1 MATGYDNRETTR
13 RSFAFAPQPARQ
25 VNTAANARPNIGRSG
40 NVGSAATGGGN
51 VIMSENPTAGS
62 GAGAQIPAFLNAV
75 LEPHI
80 KAQQE
85 RRVREGMTAAMNGT
99 ALAEIEANQPGLSA
113 LFGPTDFQ
121 RGAQFFATQKAVS
134 DWKTEQLAS
143 LSTLREL
150 PPEDLPR
157 YLNEAAM
164 NHMTGDVYAD
174 NAINQAIIEES
185 ATLIPRIAQARA
197 EWQQNTLRTGAI
209 DNNLAAGAA
218 YSALIQSYVTQPELS
233 EGETDPLAGQRIDEA
248 AIARQRETFLAT
260 FMPIA
265 GMSEEAFKSSVLET
279 AQGFLAEDNLWA
291 YNALSEGGTDSILF
305 QTLTPEQRASLDSAY
320 TAAGRRAQSRAL
332 MQIGP
337 EYDLFRARVRLG
349 SLAEDPIAPD
359 EVRAQ
364 LDEFN
369 VRIAS
374 LTGYDTPYFDA
385 ENMIRQTEE
394 VTGGVVSDLERAR
407 TRRQAEEDK
416 AAEEQAVLDD
426 IAAAAS
432 TGDFQ
437 AAIIEH
443 GEGKVNAWVT
453 AAIRSDPATTI
464 PMLIASH
471 RNSGEV
477 ISGARNILQAQVAAN
492 IASGYDS
499 ASFQTAYS
507 NWKAFSTEQSG
518 APARAAYY
526 GAYDTMFAR
535 MGQLMSDGGVT
546 GTLAYA
552 QTFGEAGALAGTQQ
566 APTAPTGERREA
578 LIGALRQE
586 VDPGF
591 WQRTFGATQLSPTGQ
606 ATIERLALGGASLR
620 MDAEGMDAKTAIQ
633 SEISSLRAD
642 NRVEI
647 VGRDAWAN
655 PSRGPSM
662 GTLTGVPTDRL
673 GNVWQQLVNEGRAR
687 VGAENRP
694 YTVWRSGEGTATR
707 WIVSVTASQ
716 GKPSEVFQIDVPMI
730 SRADATRE
738 SEDVTMRREA
748 AAYARWSQTRE
759 GFRENSWDAP
769 GARARFSTSFRRGD
783 ANPTGR
789 RP

>member
-25 VNTAANARPNIGRSG
+25 TNVAANARPSIGRSG
-40 NVGSAATGGGN
+40 LAGGTATGGGN
-51 VIMSENPTAGS
+51 VIMSENPTAGMN
-62 GAGAQIPAFLNAV
+62 AGAEIPAFLDAI

-80 KAQQE
+80 RAQQE
-85 RRVREGMTAAMNGT
+85 RRVREGMTAAMNGA
-99 ALAEIEANQPGLSA
+99 ALDDIAARQPGLSA
-113 LFGPTDFQ
+113 IFGPTDFQ
-121 RGAQFFATQKAVS
+121 RGAQFFATQRAVS
-134 DWKTEQLAS
+134 RWKTDQLENMN
-143 LSTLREL
+143 TLREL
-150 PPEDLPR
+150 PEEDLPR

-164 NHMTGDVYAD
+164 GVMTGDVYTD
-174 NAINQAIIEES
+174 NAINAAIIEES
-185 ATLIPRIAQARA
+185 ATLIPRIAQARV
-197 EWQQNTLRTGAI
+197 EWQQNTLRRGAI
-209 DNNLAAGAA
+209 DNNLAAGEA
-218 YSALIQSYVTQPELS
+218 YAALIQTYVSQPELA
-233 EGETDPLAGQRIDEA
+233 EGQEDPLAGQRVDEA
-248 AIARQRETFLAT
+248 AIARQRETFLST
-260 FMPIA
+260 FMPID
-265 GMSEEAFKSSVLET
+265 GMSDEAFVSSVEET
-279 AQGFLAEDNLWA
+279 ARGFLAQDNLWA
-291 YNALSEGGTDSILF
+291 YNALNEGGTESILF
-305 QTLTPEQRASLDSAY
+305 QTLTPEKREALTTAY
-320 TAAGRRAQSRAL
+320 NAAGRRAQSRAL

-349 SLAEDPIAPD
+349 SLATDPIAPD

-369 VRIAS
+369 VRIAA

-385 ENMIRQTEE
+385 ENMVRQTEE

-416 AAEEQAVLDD
+416 EAEEQAVLDD
-426 IAAAAS
+426 IAAAAT

-453 AAIRSDPATTI
+453 AAIRTDATTTI

-499 ASFQTAYS
+499 ESFQTAYR
-507 NWKAFSTEQSG
+507 NWKTFNTAQGG

-526 GAYDTMFAR
+526 GQYDTMFAR
-535 MGQLMSDGGVT
+535 MGQLMADGGVT

-633 SEISSLRAD
+633 AEISSLRAD
-642 NRVEI
+642 NRLEI

-655 PSRGPSM
+655 PTRGPSM

-716 GKPSEVFQIDVPMI
+716 GKPTEVFQIDVPMI
-730 SRADATRE
+730 SRTDTIREQAD
-738 SEDVTMRREA
+738 VRR
-748 AAYARWSQTRE
+748 R
-759 GFRENSWDAP
+759 
-769 GARARFSTSFRRGD
+769 RAIRDRTYRQGQRRADDDTGGLTL
-783 ANPTGR
+783 PTER
-789 RP
+789 RTVLNE